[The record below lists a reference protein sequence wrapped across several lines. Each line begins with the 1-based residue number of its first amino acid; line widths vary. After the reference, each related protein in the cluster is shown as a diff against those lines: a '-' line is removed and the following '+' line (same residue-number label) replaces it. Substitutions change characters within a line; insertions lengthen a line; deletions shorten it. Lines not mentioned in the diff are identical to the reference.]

1 MIKRRKPSPTHVKRF
16 LNSSKI
22 RRKRKQKRIIFTIL
36 IVILLVCSVIGFVK
50 IVNLQTFTLKEVKIV
65 GLKKADAIQIE
76 KIARDEIDSEK
87 HFFGLISPKSSFVI
101 SDKKIEDLLLSNIPR
116 LKSVSVSSHMG
127 GELEIVIEERNPLA
141 LWCDASLNT
150 EVAVQSVSTT
160 TRNVLVSS
168 TATSTVSISTS
179 TPVTTETKTK
189 ESCFDIDA
197 NGLIFGTSTEQ
208 KEYVFKGIVTDGP
221 IGKYYLNQ
229 DSLEKMVSFLKFLRE
244 KKMLVSNINCST
256 SNDCDVI
263 LQNNAKI
270 LLHVS
275 DDLELAMDRFE
286 VALEM
291 PALQKNQFEY
301 VDLRYGN
308 KIFYKAKGGEGASST
323 VTNLKSAVTSKPT
336 TTSTSTKPR

>member
-16 LNSSKI
+16 LDSSKI

-65 GLKKADAIQIE
+65 GLKKADAVQIE
-76 KIARDEIDSEK
+76 KIARDEIDAEK
-87 HFFGLISPKSSFVI
+87 HFFGLVSPKSSFVI

-116 LKSVSVSSHMG
+116 LKSVSVASHMG
-127 GELEIVIEERNPLA
+127 GELEIVIEERNSLA

-150 EVAVQSVSTT
+150 GTAVQSASVP
-160 TRNVLVSS
+160 TRNVLASS
-168 TATSTVSISTS
+168 TATSTVSTSTS
-179 TPVTTETKTK
+179 TPVTIETKTR

-197 NGLIFGTSTEQ
+197 NGLIFGSSTEH
-208 KEYVFKGIVTDGP
+208 KEYIFKGIMTNEP

-229 DSLEKMVSFLKFLRE
+229 DSLEKMVSFLKFIRE

-256 SNDCDVI
+256 PNDCDVI
-263 LQNNAKI
+263 LQDGAKI
-270 LLHVS
+270 LLRVS

-286 VALEM
+286 VALEI

-308 KIFYKAKGGEGASST
+308 KIFYKAKGGEGTSST
-323 VTNLKSAVTSKPT
+323 VSNSRSATTSVPVTV
-336 TTSTSTKPR
+336 STSTKPR